1 MHAHN
6 PAQVIRHIAI
16 VLAGAASIGL
26 TGAAGAYIMSQM
38 TDIQRSE
45 TARPAPVRES
55 GESTAN
61 HSGID
66 PETSAVRLT
75 SEHNVLPA
83 FFRTPAPAPEQS
95 VPQVVSTAPSTPPGL
110 TGTLHLGESA
120 YVGAHVAPVHTN
132 TFAITL
138 DTNVFSTLSNI
149 LLSEPVREG
158 LGAQEE
164 LSGVTRL
171 RTEFDARAGVTLVFS
186 DPALGEHAIQL
197 NRNPAPSSVPPSEPA
212 PSEQAPVSSSE
223 PSPLTSQPAPAATPG
238 TITV

>member
-16 VLAGAASIGL
+16 VLAGAASIGF

-45 TARPAPVRES
+45 SAPPAPALEP
-55 GESTAN
+55 GEST
-61 HSGID
+61 SDEPGFD
-66 PETSAVRLT
+66 PAVGKVLLT
-75 SEHNVLPA
+75 SEHTPLPA
-83 FFRTPAPAPEQS
+83 HFRTPTAVPEQV
-95 VPQVVSTAPSTPPGL
+95 VPQVVSTVPGTPPGL
-110 TGTLHLGESA
+110 AGTLHLGDTA
-120 YVGAHVAPVHTN
+120 YVGAHVAPVRTN

-158 LGAQEE
+158 LGAQDE
-164 LSGVTRL
+164 LPGVTRL
-171 RTEFDARAGVTLVFS
+171 RTELDTRSGVTLVFS

-197 NRNPAPSSVPPSEPA
+197 NRS
-212 PSEQAPVSSSE
+212 
-223 PSPLTSQPAPAATPG
+223 PAPASTPG